1 MSFFDFSDE
10 VEREIWEA
18 KDDVS
23 RRLCA
28 RTTIGRKRFPD
39 AVTRAGFSLLTPGHP
54 FSPSGWHHVLVI
66 GVATCSDPDLS
77 ALEKLAVDSR
87 GRDVKVLVFD
97 IDDWSLKDIL
107 GKFPGVTTIRATPVV
122 AQYRDEV
129 LTFQGEGRDA
139 MLWLDQF

>member
-10 VEREIWEA
+10 VAREIWEA
-18 KDDVS
+18 NDDVW
-23 RRLCA
+23 RLCA

-39 AVTRAGFSLLTPGHP
+39 AVTRAGFFLLIPGRP
-54 FSPSGWHHVLVI
+54 FSPSGNHVLVI
-66 GVATCSDPDLS
+66 GVATWSDPDLI
-77 ALEKLAVDSR
+77 ALEKLAIDSR

-107 GKFPGVTTIRATPVV
+107 GTFPGVVTIRATPVV

-129 LTFQGEGRDA
+129 LTFQGDGPDA

>member
-10 VEREIWEA
+10 VERAIWEA

-23 RRLCA
+23 RLCA
-28 RTTIGRKRFPD
+28 RTTIGRQRFPD
-39 AVTRAGFSLLTPGHP
+39 AVMRAGFSLLEPGRP
-54 FSPSGWHHVLVI
+54 LSPDACQHVLVV
-66 GVATCSDPDLS
+66 GVATWSDPDLI

-97 IDDWSLKDIL
+97 IDDWSLEDIL
-107 GKFPGVTTIRATPVV
+107 RTFPGVTAVRATPVV
-122 AQYRDEV
+122 AQYRNEV

-139 MLWLDQF
+139 ILWLDQF